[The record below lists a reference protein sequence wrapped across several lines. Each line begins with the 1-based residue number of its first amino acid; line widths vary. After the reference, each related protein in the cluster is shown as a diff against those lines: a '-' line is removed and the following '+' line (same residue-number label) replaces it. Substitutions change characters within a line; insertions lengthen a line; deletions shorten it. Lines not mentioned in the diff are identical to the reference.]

1 MKKYITMAILAA
13 VALIGLVLILGELPE
28 ASMVTFVSAKITGC
42 VLLLAAGKIWEHTMP
57 EKEV

>member
-13 VALIGLVLILGELPE
+13 VALVGLVLILGELPE

-42 VLLLAAGKIWEHTMP
+42 ALIWVAGKVWEHTIP
-57 EKEV
+57 EENI

>member
-1 MKKYITMAILAA
+1 MAILAA
-13 VALIGLVLILGELPE
+13 VALVVLVLILGELPE

-57 EKEV
+57 EEEV

>member
-13 VALIGLVLILGELPE
+13 VALVGLVLILGELPE
-28 ASMVTFVSAKITGC
+28 ASMATFVSAKITGC

-57 EKEV
+57 EEEV